1 MTQKQARRKCL
12 AILNDWREVPGLAIY
27 PFAEKYCGTNSRS
40 TIFRAVSTPERTG
53 LLPYWVLVAGI
64 TLANEAME
72 SGDHKGAA
80 RWVSRILDARATI
93 IAALPNATKKRGKK

>member
-40 TIFRAVSTPERTG
+40 TISRAVSTPERTG
-53 LLPYWVLVAGI
+53 LLPYWVMTAAI
-64 TLANEAME
+64 TLTNEAMA
-72 SGDHKGAA
+72 GGKHKEAS
-80 RWVSRILDARATI
+80 RWISRLLDARATI
-93 IAALPNATKKRGKK
+93 IAALPNATKKRGRK